1 MQRKKWIL
9 LIFFAYIMVFEGY
22 NLAVQGVSAYNWYT
36 SDQYGRDYA
45 ELVNEHAMEWRSDM
59 YFQEL
64 CDALP
69 DDPVVL
75 ETIITRGW
83 VYTSDPDEYLMID
96 NCPHLYEVVY
106 EIGYNKVR
114 FRGDCSTR
122 AVLFANILNC
132 KGIPYTV
139 KVPKSYLSA
148 MGHVYIDYEGRVTVE
163 RDTGYNTT
171 SKRIEWNATYVDNNG
186 KIKNISFAPA
196 DKYDEEWYD
205 LTSVDDEPIQNE
217 VIRQS
222 VIYLGLLGVITLG
235 VNSDKVYQKLKEK
248 MKGRRIR
255 IKFEYRRE

>member
-96 NCPHLYEVVY
+96 NCPHLKDIVY

-148 MGHVYIDYEGRVTVE
+148 LGHVYIDYEGRVTVE
-163 RDTGYNTT
+163 RDSNYDSTYE
-171 SKRIEWNATYVDNNG
+171 KREWNASYIDNG
-186 KIKNISFAPA
+186 GVTMHRFFTTTER
-196 DKYDEEWYD
+196 YDEEWYD
-205 LTSVDDEPIQNE
+205 LESVDDEPIQNE
-217 VIRQS
+217 IILQS
-222 VIYLGLLGVITLG
+222 AMYLGLLGVITLG
-235 VNSDKVYQKLKEK
+235 VNSDKAYLKLKSK
-248 MKGRRIR
+248 LKGRKIK
-255 IKFEYRRE
+255 IKFE